1 MMEIKAQKIKKTFV
15 NEDEKMKEKLT
26 WSWHEEW
33 QMHYNTFKTTEAK
46 YYTVD
51 FSTGKKYIYIIENWC
66 LWVVVRQHVVG
77 KYPGNKMKAKKDL
90 RKGTV
95 QDWLNIVHG

>member
-1 MMEIKAQKIKKTFV
+1 M
-15 NEDEKMKEKLT
+15 NEDQKMKEKVT
-26 WSWHEEW
+26 RSWHEEW

-46 YYTVD
+46 YYTAD
-51 FSTGKKYIYIIENWC
+51 FSTGKKIYVIENWC
-66 LWVVVRQHVVG
+66 LWVVVRQHAAG
-77 KYPGNKMKAKKDL
+77 KYAGNKMKAKRGL